1 MGPLARVEDAG
12 PTAPLCRDQVP
23 ATCNARTVC
32 ACHPAEVSL
41 RCLLVDDNAPFLEA
55 AASLLEREGLMVVG
69 AASDITD
76 ALRKAQ
82 ELRPDVVLVDI
93 TLGPE
98 SGFDL
103 ARRLADRDPGGAA
116 IILISTHAEADFAD
130 LIEQAPVAG
139 FLSKAELSANEIQR
153 LAQAC

>member
-1 MGPLARVEDAG
+1 
-12 PTAPLCRDQVP
+12 
-23 ATCNARTVC
+23 
-32 ACHPAEVSL
+32 
-41 RCLLVDDNAPFLEA
+41 VDDNAPFLEA

-93 TLGPE
+93 TLGHE
-98 SGFDL
+98 GGFDL
-103 ARRLADRDPGGAA
+103 ARRLADRDSGGAA

-139 FLSKAELSANEIQR
+139 FLSKAELSANEIRR